1 MRPADLAYA
10 VADRPPPLTCALN
23 AVQHVIIL
31 SPALIYVLFVL
42 NAAGATPEQMLRIIS
57 LSLVAL
63 GIGSMLQCQSLAY
76 FGSGYLAAFAFDA
89 PYLSASILAAQLG
102 GMPLVFGMTM
112 FAGFVEMGL
121 SRIITRMRPYFPAEI
136 SGICVMLIGLIL
148 GVLA

>member
-63 GIGSMLQCQSLAY
+63 GIAWALGMGL
-76 FGSGYLAAFAFDA
+76 
-89 PYLSASILAAQLG
+89 LG
-102 GMPLVFGMTM
+102 GL
-112 FAGFVEMGL
+112 L
-121 SRIITRMRPYFPAEI
+121 PALRAARVPVTTALRAI
-136 SGICVMLIGLIL
+136 
-148 GVLA
+148 